1 MKDLLSHI
9 TSAITGAKIKVSEES
24 SDGAINFTL
33 FVPKEQIGIVIGR
46 GGNTIN
52 AIKNVLKI
60 RAIKEDVRVDIQVT
74 EA

>member
-9 TSAITGAKIKVSEES
+9 VTSITGAKIDVAEDA
-24 SDGAINFTL
+24 SDGVINFTL
-33 FVPKEQIGIVIGR
+33 SVPKEQIGIVIGR

-60 RAIKEDVRVDIQVT
+60 RAIKEDVRIDIQVT